1 MEFKEKAELTRQ
13 NIWQAIDDY
22 GRHSGKTDVLD
33 DVSVAFVNR
42 LAEDSVKAKQGL
54 REMFRKSPAWDE
66 KLDAL
71 VINGSRTHDPDYTVV
86 QDLALQILRP
96 AFVTHDENLLRKA
109 MTFFT
114 TYGGD
119 HTAAIDAINS
129 LAPKAYAPNKKKSR
143 IFKAMCQELGI
154 ADETAG
160 SQFQRLYAQFA
171 DELSAKKIGFK
182 LFVSLNPAHFIT
194 MSNPKEDER
203 GDTMTSCHS
212 FNSTQYD
219 FNCGCSGYARD
230 DVTMIAFTAS
240 DPNVPELLN
249 NRKTTRQLFMYR
261 PGNGLLLQSRM
272 YNTSGGTRGAQYE
285 SKIYRD
291 LVQREI
297 SECEDAANLWKTY
310 KYCSNSQGIVI
321 YAGHGFGGYP
331 DWPHDEFAAN
341 ISIRNDCAETF
352 ETFSV
357 GTRGLC
363 ICCGDEISDGL
374 YCTEHGGTD
383 HVACAECGDR
393 LDADALCTVYTEN
406 GNEIRVCESCRDE
419 YYYYCECCGDWH
431 HYRCST
437 EVTSG
442 IYVCRDCLDR
452 YYARCDECDGWHEKR
467 DMRKAI
473 NSDGDEV
480 LVCDDCIYKAY
491 VVCAECGRWVAE
503 KNSTEARKNGE
514 DVNVCPDCISRYSE
528 CDDCGEWCHDDDL
541 EDGRCPDC
549 RENDEEAEAV

>member
-1 MEFKEKAELTRQ
+1 MEFKEKVELTRQ

-22 GRHSGKTDVLD
+22 GRHSEKTDMLD
-33 DVSVAFVNR
+33 DVADEFVDR

-54 REMFRKSPAWDE
+54 REMLSKSPAWNE

-71 VINGSRTHDPDYTVV
+71 VINGSRTHDPDYAVV
-86 QDLALQILRP
+86 RDLALQILRP
-96 AFVTHDENLLRKA
+96 AFVTHNETLLRMA

-119 HTAAIDAINS
+119 HTAAIDAINL
-129 LAPKAYAPNKKKSR
+129 LAPKAYAPGKKKSR

-182 LFVSLNPAHFIT
+182 LFVSLNPAHFVT

-212 FNSTQYD
+212 FNNTQYE

-230 DVTMIAFTAS
+230 SVTMIAFTAS

-310 KYCSNSQGIVI
+310 KYCGNSQGVSI
-321 YAGHGFGGYP
+321 YVGRGFGGYP
-331 DWPHDEFAAN
+331 DWPHSEFAAN

-352 ETFSV
+352 KSFEV
-357 GTRGLC
+357 GTYGLC
-363 ICCGDEISDGL
+363 ICCGDEIDEGL
-374 YCTEHGGTD
+374 YCSRHGGSD
-383 HVACAECGDR
+383 RKVCDECGNRFDSED
-393 LDADALCTVYTEN
+393 LYPVYN
-406 GNEIRVCESCRDE
+406 ANDNRVQVCESCRDE
-419 YYYYCECCGDWH
+419 YYRQCEHCEDWY
-431 HYRCST
+431 HYSCTT
-437 EVTSG
+437 EVASG
-442 IYVCRDCLDR
+442 DY
-452 YYARCDECDGWHEKR
+452 
-467 DMRKAI
+467 
-473 NSDGDEV
+473 
-480 LVCDDCIYKAY
+480 VCDDCRGRYYAQCDDCGAWYEKSDMCKAVDSNGHEVFVCDDCRYRDY
-491 VVCAECGRWVAE
+491 VLCDECRRWVAE
-503 KNSTEARKNGE
+503 TDSTEASKNGE